1 MKLPTGWYVILDS
14 KEVQK
19 KPLGITRFGVP
30 IVAWR
35 KTNGELVVMSDLC
48 PHRRA
53 KLSLGKIVSD
63 RIECPFH
70 GFQFDAEG
78 ACRLVPEI
86 NRDAPGICC
95 QTFKVREEK
104 GWIWLFWGDPAE
116 APAELPWFKER
127 KELLH
132 YSTYEETWPVH
143 FTRSVENQLDYAHL
157 PFVHKSSIGRFAKLD
172 GEMKSECNEQFIRW
186 SFREHGDAGIEFVF
200 PNIWI
205 NLITSKYFLTL
216 AFVPVSDTETKL
228 YLRSHRS
235 YLTWPPFSWVMD
247 FLDRWLNRWILGQDR
262 SVVLSQEPSNSL
274 MAEEQLVGSDRFIR
288 HFRDW
293 MKKA

>member
-1 MKLPTGWYVILDS
+1 M
-14 KEVQK
+14 
-19 KPLGITRFGVP
+19 
-30 IVAWR
+30 VAWR
-35 KTNGELVVMSDLC
+35 KASGELVVMSDLC
-48 PHRRA
+48 PHRSA

-63 RIECPFH
+63 QIECPFH

-86 NRDAPGICC
+86 KRDAPGIRCH
-95 QTFKVREEK
+95 TFKIREEK
-104 GWIWLFWGDPAE
+104 GWIWLFWGDPAQ
-116 APAELPWFKER
+116 APAELPWFNDR
-127 KELLH
+127 KDLLH
-132 YSTYEETWPVH
+132 YSTYEESWPVH

-172 GEMKSECNEQFIRW
+172 GEMKSECTDQFIRW

-205 NLITSKYFLTL
+205 NLISSKYFLTL
-216 AFVPVSDTETKL
+216 AFVPVSDHETKL

-235 YLTWPPFSWVMD
+235 YLTWPPFSWAMD
-247 FLDRWLNRWILGQDR
+247 LLDRWLNRWILGQDR
-262 SVVLSQEPSNSL
+262 AVVLSQEPSNSIL
-274 MAEEQLVGSDRFIR
+274 AEEHLVGSDRFIR
-288 HFRDW
+288 HFREW